1 MKAVI
6 PAAGVGTRL
15 RPHTYSMPKILLNVA
30 GKPMIS
36 YIIDELIEVKGLD
49 TIIII
54 VGHLGDKVQQYIT
67 SRYSKIKNIKF
78 EFAEQKEMLGLG
90 HAVYM
95 AKDYLNEEPVIIV
108 LGDTIFEFNLA
119 DFLDSKHSAIGV
131 KQVED
136 PRRFGVVETKNGF
149 ITRMVEKPASPEVSH
164 SRNAIAGL
172 YYIKNAALLMKAI
185 EYIMEHNVMTKN
197 EFQLTDALEQM
208 VKSGEK
214 MVAFEIQNWFDCGKP
229 ETLLST
235 NKYLLKKS
243 HGDEKFNVS
252 DSTLIIPPVFIGV
265 NCEIHNSI
273 IGPFTTVGDGVKIKD
288 TILKNS
294 IVGDNSAIKNS
305 ILQDSII
312 GSEANVTGNLKRLFI
327 GDSTDI
333 VF

>member
-36 YIIDELIEVKGLD
+36 YIIDELIEVKGLE

-54 VGHLGDKVQQYIT
+54 VGHLGDKVQQFIID
-67 SRYSKIKNIKF
+67 RYSKAKDIKF
-78 EFAEQKEMLGLG
+78 EFVEQKEMLGLG

-95 AKDYLNEEPVIIV
+95 AKEYLDEEPVIIV
-108 LGDTIFEFNLA
+108 FGDTIFEFNLV
-119 DFLDSKHSAIGV
+119 DFLASKHSAIGV

-136 PRRFGVVETKNGF
+136 ARRFGVVESKNGF
-149 ITRMVEKPASPEVSH
+149 ITRMVEKPATPEVSH

-185 EYIMEHNVMTKN
+185 EYIMAHNVKTKN

-214 MVAFEIQNWFDCGKP
+214 MITFEIQNWFDCGKP

-235 NKYLLKKS
+235 NKYLLEKS
-243 HGDEKFNVS
+243 HSNEEFKVS
-252 DSTLIIPPVFIGV
+252 DSTLIIPPVFIGDG
-265 NCEIHNSI
+265 CEIRNSI
-273 IGPFTTVGDGVKIKD
+273 IGPYTTVGNGVKIKD
-288 TILKNS
+288 TILRNS
-294 IVGDNSAIKNS
+294 IVGENSTIKNT

-312 GSEANVTGNLKRLFI
+312 GSEANVSGSFKRLFI

>member
-36 YIIDELIEVKGLD
+36 YIIDELIEVKSID
-49 TIIII
+49 TIIIV
-54 VGHLGDKVQQYIT
+54 VGHLGDMVQQYIT
-67 SRYSKIKNIKF
+67 GRYSKAKHVKF
-78 EFAEQKEMLGLG
+78 GFVEQKEMLGLG
-90 HAVYM
+90 HAVYT
-95 AKDYLNEEPVIIV
+95 AKDFLDDEPVIIV

-119 DFLDSKHSAIGV
+119 GLLASEHSAIGV
-131 KQVED
+131 KEVED
-136 PRRFGVVETKNGF
+136 PRRFGVVESKDGL
-149 ITRMVEKPASPEVSH
+149 ITRMVEKPASPEVSK

-172 YYIKNAALLMKAI
+172 YFIKSSAQLMKAI
-185 EYIMEHNVMTKN
+185 EYIMEHNVKTKN

-208 VKSGEK
+208 IKSGEK
-214 MVAFEIQNWFDCGKP
+214 MVTFDIQNWFDCGKP

-235 NKYLLKKS
+235 NKYLLQKTGGSKKF
-243 HGDEKFNVS
+243 KVS
-252 DSTLIIPPVFIGV
+252 DSTLIIPPVYIGE
-265 NCEIHNSI
+265 NCEINNSI
-273 IGPFTTVGDGVKIKD
+273 IGPFTTVGNGVKIND
-288 TILKNS
+288 AILNNS
-294 IVGDNSAIKNS
+294 IVGDNSEIGNS

-312 GSEANVTGNLKRLFI
+312 GSESNVTGSQKRLYI

>member
-54 VGHLGDKVQQYIT
+54 VGHLGDKVQQYI
-67 SRYSKIKNIKF
+67 SNRYSKIKNVKF
-78 EFAEQKEMLGLG
+78 EYVEQIEMLGLG
-90 HAVYM
+90 HAVYR
-95 AKDYLNEEPVIIV
+95 AKDYLDDEPVVIV
-108 LGDTIFEFNLA
+108 LGDTIFELNLT
-119 DFLDSKHSAIGV
+119 DFLASKHSSIGV
-131 KQVED
+131 KEVED
-136 PRRFGVVETKNGF
+136 PRRFGVVESKDGF
-149 ITRMVEKPASPEVSH
+149 ITRMVEKPANPEISP

-172 YYIKNAALLMKAI
+172 YYIKDSAKLMKAI
-185 EYIMEHNVMTKN
+185 EYIMKNNVKTKN
-197 EFQLTDALEQM
+197 EFQLTDALQHMLKE
-208 VKSGEK
+208 GDK
-214 MVAFEIQNWFDCGKP
+214 MITFEIQNWFDCGKP

-235 NKYLLKKS
+235 NKYLL
-243 HGDEKFNVS
+243 EKNYCKNKFKVS
-252 DSTLIIPPVFIGV
+252 DTALIIPPVFIGED
-265 NCEIHNSI
+265 CEIQNSI
-273 IGPFTTVGDGVKIKD
+273 IGPFTSVGDGVKIKD
-288 TILKNS
+288 TILNNT
-294 IVGDNSAIKNS
+294 IVGEKSTIENS

-312 GSEANVTGNLKRLFI
+312 GSESTVLGSFKRMYI